1 MILSQPKSIA
11 DVVSSLKLL
20 SSLAYT
26 VRDAIIAKD
35 LQHDDLELVCIEE
48 ITAQLASAIYAY
60 AEYLEYMQKPAS
72 NGGVA

>member
-1 MILSQPKSIA
+1 MLRKPQNIA

-26 VRDAIIAKD
+26 IRDAIIAKD

-48 ITAQLASAIYAY
+48 ITNELACSIYAY
-60 AEYLEYMQKPAS
+60 AEYLEYMQQPAE
-72 NGGVA
+72 NGGAA

>member
-1 MILSQPKSIA
+1 MLRKPQNIA

-26 VRDAIIAKD
+26 IRDAIIAKD

-48 ITAQLASAIYAY
+48 ITNELAHSIYAY
-60 AEYLEYMQKPAS
+60 AEYLEHMQQPTS
-72 NGGVA
+72 NGGAA